1 MLYSKTLDFY
11 TMLLTVSA
19 VQFSVRQ
26 IKLLSIRLVISTA
39 NYKGIKYQHM
49 LSFGKCEKFH
59 DNHHTECL

>member
-1 MLYSKTLDFY
+1 
-11 TMLLTVSA
+11 MLLTVSA